1 MKDWICAILGPLSWE
16 ELLAIEADI
25 RKQKREHEWRRIELR
40 QKIIEWVAGI
50 FLFVICL
57 GALVGLVLLV
67 RSASQKHGIIHFI
80 LVLVTKCLHIFL
92 SFSSNA

>member
-1 MKDWICAILGPLSWE
+1 MLGGGVEAQAMEIFAQRKQLAAQRKEMKDWICAVLGPSSWE

-40 QKIIEWVAGI
+40 QKIIKWVAGV

-57 GALVGLVLLV
+57 AMLIGVVLLM
-67 RSASQKHGIIHFI
+67 RSTS
-80 LVLVTKCLHIFL
+80 
-92 SFSSNA
+92 